1 MYFCGK
7 NRIECRFNFLI
18 HTKIPDALSL
28 PFKPT
33 MTLLFIYLAIA
44 LIVSFVCSI
53 MEAVLLSTP
62 LSYLKS
68 KSESGDGSANAMIR
82 LKEDIDKPL
91 SAILSLNT
99 VAHTVG
105 AAGVGAQATIVF
117 GEAYF
122 GLVSAVLTILILI
135 LTEIIPKTLG
145 ANYSKE
151 LVSISSKV
159 IRGMIF
165 ITYPLVVVSAVL
177 TRALS
182 RDTKELTISREEISA
197 LASIG
202 TQEGIFADKENKIIQ
217 NLIKLKSVEISEIMT
232 PRIVVVVANEEMT
245 LQEFLKNKDFLHF
258 SRIPIYDNMRDNITG
273 YVFRELVFEKL
284 AEDQFDLKLKDI
296 KRDILTFSENTTLFD
311 AWDVML
317 TKKEHIS
324 IVIDE
329 YGGMDGIASLEDII
343 ESLLGFEI
351 VDEKDRVDD
360 MQQYALERWKTKQ
373 KKYELLRDGEGKPAN
388 KKQ

>member
-1 MYFCGK
+1 
-7 NRIECRFNFLI
+7 
-18 HTKIPDALSL
+18 
-28 PFKPT
+28 
-33 MTLLFIYLAIA
+33 MTLLFIYLFTA
-44 LIVSFVCSI
+44 LIISFLCSI

-68 KSESGDGSANAMIR
+68 RAENGDGSASAMIR

-122 GLVSAVLTILILI
+122 GVVSAILTILILI

-151 LVSISSKV
+151 LVGISAKI

-165 ITYPLVVVSAVL
+165 LTYPLVVISAVL
-177 TRALS
+177 TRALA

-202 TQEGIFADKENKIIQ
+202 MQEGIFADKENKIIQ
-217 NLIKLKSVEISEIMT
+217 NLIKLKSVRISEIMT

-258 SRIPIYDNMRDNITG
+258 SRIPIYESVRDNITG

-296 KRDILTFSENTTLFD
+296 KREILSFPETITLFD

-317 TKKEHIS
+317 SRKEHIS
-324 IVIDE
+324 IILDE
-329 YGGMDGIASLEDII
+329 YGGMDGIATLEDII

-351 VDEKDRVDD
+351 VDEKDRVED

-373 KKYELLRDGEGKPAN
+373 KKYELLRDGKN
-388 KKQ
+388 

>member
-1 MYFCGK
+1 
-7 NRIECRFNFLI
+7 
-18 HTKIPDALSL
+18 
-28 PFKPT
+28 
-33 MTLLFIYLAIA
+33 MTLLLTYLFIA
-44 LIVSFVCSI
+44 LITSFLCSI

-62 LSYLKS
+62 ISYLKS
-68 KSESGDGSANAMIR
+68 RAEQGDRSSYAMIG

-105 AAGVGAQATIVF
+105 AAGVGAQATLVF

-122 GLVSAVLTILILI
+122 GIVSAVLTILILV

-145 ANYSKE
+145 ANYSRE
-151 LVSISSKV
+151 LVGISAK
-159 IRGMIF
+159 IIKGMIF
-165 ITYPLVVVSAVL
+165 FTYPLVIVSSVL
-177 TRALS
+177 TKVLS
-182 RDTKELTISREEISA
+182 RDKKELTTSREEISA

-217 NLIKLKSVEISEIMT
+217 NLIKLKNINIEEIMT
-232 PRIVVVVANEEMT
+232 PRIVVVLANEEMT

-258 SRIPIYDNMRDNITG
+258 SRIPVYENNRENITG

-296 KRDILTFSENTTLFD
+296 KRKILSFDKSTTLLT
-311 AWDVML
+311 AWDMML

-324 IVIDE
+324 LVTDE
-329 YGGMDGIASLEDII
+329 YGGLDGVATLEDII

-351 VDEKDRVDD
+351 VDEKDREDD
-360 MQQYALERWKTKQ
+360 MQKYALERWKSKQ
-373 KKYELLRDGEGKPAN
+373 KKYEFLKEEE
-388 KKQ
+388 KK